1 MQFAWSLAKKVN
13 FHDVG
18 NNTFILQFSCLGD
31 WRKVV
36 EEGPFHNWGLM
47 IKPYDGYSKPSS
59 LILDR
64 LPIWVQIHDIQN
76 PI

>member
-1 MQFAWSLAKKVN
+1 
-13 FHDVG
+13 
-18 NNTFILQFSCLGD
+18 LGD

-36 EEGPFHNWGLM
+36 EEGPFHNWGFV